1 MGQRVL
7 LAGIVVV
14 GTPIALYAWLWL
26 AEQVERVTPRRFRVP
41 VRAWL
46 WLAPAAVLIGTFL
59 IWPLAN
65 TGWLSL
71 HGADGRSWAGPANL
85 DWLIRSSEVH
95 AALRNNLLWLI
106 LLVGG
111 CLALGLLVAVLTDSV
126 RYEGMAKAVVVAPT
140 AISFVCGA
148 IIWRFMF
155 DYQAPGLPQIGT
167 LNAAW
172 ADALDRT
179 PVAWLVDTRT
189 NNYALITVGLWMTLG
204 FATVIISAALKGVP
218 AELTDAARVD
228 GASRWQALRYVVLPQ
243 LQPTLVVVATLVA
256 IMALKAFDI
265 VYVITNGNYGTDVIA
280 NLLYSEL
287 FLAQNSGRASAIAL
301 LLTALA
307 IPMFLLNAYAQRR
320 ETSRM

>member
-26 AEQVERVTPRRFRVP
+26 AEQVERLTPRRFRVP
-41 VRAWL
+41 IRAWL

-172 ADALDRT
+172 ADALNRT

-189 NNYALITVGLWMTLG
+189 NNYALITVGFWMTLG

-265 VYVITNGNYGTDVIA
+265 VYVMTNGNYGTDVIA

-307 IPMFLLNAYAQRR
+307 IPMFMLNAYAQRR
-320 ETSRM
+320 ETRRM